1 MIRYQWEIVNTSAGA
16 YSWPELDSS
25 RLWAFVREFVWRWPM
40 LVIAVGVPL
49 WIVRRRPRWR
59 SGPLHVDG
67 VSILTTWT
75 AVALV
80 LMFLQVYRDATVVS
94 IVPLPDSP
102 AHHYLLALTAALCIW
117 FGIGVDAI
125 VRTVLRRYDHLWGAV
140 AVVAVVAVIAGATV
154 PTWRDRIDL
163 SGGRKTAQT
172 MNIRLDGFRVVDWIR
187 RHTEPGDRFLNVG
200 PGTWNGVLLPGI
212 AGRKSVN
219 INIPEYSNPF
229 VSYGDRQEASMRMV
243 NALRACD
250 VAKFRKLARPYGR
263 VRFIISQSGPGV
275 VGSCPEIVPIVY
287 GDGAVTIQRVDDRG
301 A

>member
-1 MIRYQWEIVNTSAGA
+1 
-16 YSWPELDSS
+16 
-25 RLWAFVREFVWRWPM
+25 
-40 LVIAVGVPL
+40 
-49 WIVRRRPRWR
+49 
-59 SGPLHVDG
+59 
-67 VSILTTWT
+67 
-75 AVALV
+75 
-80 LMFLQVYRDATVVS
+80 
-94 IVPLPDSP
+94 
-102 AHHYLLALTAALCIW
+102 
-117 FGIGVDAI
+117 
-125 VRTVLRRYDHLWGAV
+125 
-140 AVVAVVAVIAGATV
+140 
-154 PTWRDRIDL
+154 
-163 SGGRKTAQT
+163 
-172 MNIRLDGFRVVDWIR
+172 VDWIR

-212 AGRKSVN
+212 AGRRSVN

-287 GDGAVTIQRVDDRG
+287 GDGAVTIQRVDDRR